1 MNDFD
6 LLIRLIIPAVLLV
19 FWALSNLFNRDNTA
33 AKDGMPRPS
42 PLGPRPSSFPPTP
55 RDRLT
60 GSPTMTPPRYAGAPK
75 EDVLIIRAETPP
87 PRSGSQPRRNTGR
100 PRREPSPGPR
110 RPVET
115 PAPRPR
121 EQVGGR
127 ISADVNQALPTSIDL
142 RPLSQSVGDAKV
154 DAASASAASSFGPP
168 APAARPSSLP
178 DLRAILSD
186 PDRVREAFLLNVVLG
201 PPVSRGG
208 RRR

>member
-42 PLGPRPSSFPPTP
+42 PLGPRPSSSFPPAP
-55 RDRLT
+55 RDRPS
-60 GSPTMTPPRYAGAPK
+60 GSPPPTTPSRYAGGPK

-87 PRSGSQPRRNTGR
+87 PRPGSQPRRNAGR
-100 PRREPSPGPR
+100 PRREPSSGPR
-110 RPVET
+110 RPVE
-115 PAPRPR
+115 PPPPRPR
-121 EQVGGR
+121 DQVGGR

-142 RPLSQSVGDAKV
+142 RPLSQSVGDARV
-154 DAASASAASSFGPP
+154 DASSFGQP

-186 PDRVREAFLLNVVLG
+186 PDRVREAFLLNIILG